1 MGGNAFQGLSRMT
14 EAGYIFATNVVSKH
28 MNLIGLH
35 NHYFPKTFRKE
46 SYGDVD
52 VFLNCDD
59 KTLFEQD
66 TGLLNIID
74 KRTNGD
80 SVHYLCEV
88 KLDLDTSFKFQ
99 VDLNYC
105 DNPLFQANYFSY
117 SGLCVFLSLT
127 AKTLGLKFN
136 NKGLFLEK
144 EYINLKGRKEE
155 PITILIDSSFD
166 RILKKLGFSPFEFN
180 DITNFEEAVLFLKK
194 SKYFDVDKILNANI
208 KQKFE
213 FFEYFKNNHQKHES
227 TYKNNYLGSY
237 ESIINFSYLALVTR
251 REIKERRTF
260 EHLKNRFNFKR
271 VNKLSNYLLAE
282 GKINHKLSN
291 EELGLIIKLAK
302 DRYSVNLLKYESR
315 AMLTILL
322 QNVIIEYC
330 AANKSYS

>member
-14 EAGYIFATNVVSKH
+14 EAGYIFATNVVAKH

-35 NHYFPKTFRKE
+35 NSYFPKTFRKE

-52 VFLNCDD
+52 VFLKCDD

-74 KRTNGD
+74 KRTNGN

-105 DNPLFQANYFSY
+105 DNPLFQAEYFSY
-117 SGLCVFLSLT
+117 GGLCVFLSLT

-166 RILKKLGFSPFEFN
+166 RILRKLGFSPVEFSR
-180 DITNFEEAVLFLKK
+180 ITNFEEAVLFLKK
-194 SKYFDVDKILNANI
+194 SKYFNDYEILNAKI
-208 KQKFE
+208 KQNFE
-213 FFEYFKNNHQKHES
+213 LLDYFRNNYLRLS
-227 TYKNNYLGSY
+227 PTYKNDYSFSVESVINY
-237 ESIINFSYLALVTR
+237 SYLAYKLR
-251 REIKERRTF
+251 FEIKRRRAK
-260 EHLKNRFNFKR
+260 EHFNNRFKFNR
-271 VNKLSNYLLAE
+271 VYKLSKYLLSQNI
-282 GKINHKLSN
+282 INRTLTN
-291 EELGLIIKLAK
+291 EELGEVIEIAK
-302 DRYSVNLLKYESR
+302 DRYSSDKLRYESR
-315 AMLTILL
+315 ASFTAMLKDTIKWY
-322 QNVIIEYC
+322 VSD
-330 AANKSYS
+330 K

>member
-14 EAGYIFATNVVSKH
+14 EAGYIFATNVVAKH

-35 NHYFPKTFRKE
+35 NSYFPETFRKE

-52 VFLNCDD
+52 VFLKCDD

-74 KRTNGD
+74 KRTNGN

-105 DNPLFQANYFSY
+105 DNPLFQAEYFSY
-117 SGLCVFLSLT
+117 GGLCVFLSLT

-155 PITILIDSSFD
+155 PITILIDSSFE
-166 RILKKLGFSPFEFN
+166 RILQKLGFSPIEFSR
-180 DITNFEEAVLFLKK
+180 ITNFEEAILFLKK
-194 SKYFDVDKILNANI
+194 SKYFNVYEILNAKI
-208 KQKFE
+208 KQNFE
-213 FFEYFKNNHQKHES
+213 LLDYFKDNYLRLS
-227 TYKNNYLGSY
+227 PTYKNDYSFSVNSVINY
-237 ESIINFSYLALVTR
+237 SYLAHKLRLLIKQR
-251 REIKERRTF
+251 RAKEHF
-260 EHLKNRFNFKR
+260 NNRFKFNR
-271 VNKLSNYLLAE
+271 IYKLSKYLLSQNI
-282 GKINHKLSN
+282 INRTLTN
-291 EELGLIIKLAK
+291 EELGEVIEIAK
-302 DRYSVNLLKYESR
+302 DRYSSDKLRYESR
-315 AMLTILL
+315 ASFTAMLKDTIKWY
-322 QNVIIEYC
+322 VSD
-330 AANKSYS
+330 K

>member
-14 EAGYIFATNVVSKH
+14 EAGYIFATNVVAKH

-35 NHYFPKTFRKE
+35 NSYFPKTFRKE

-52 VFLNCDD
+52 VFLKCDD

-74 KRTNGD
+74 KKTNGD

-105 DNPLFQANYFSY
+105 DNPLFQAEYFSY
-117 SGLCVFLSLT
+117 GGLCVFLSLT

-166 RILKKLGFSPFEFN
+166 RILKKLGFSPTEFSR
-180 DITNFEEAVLFLKK
+180 ITNFEEAVLFLKK
-194 SKYFDVDKILNANI
+194 SKYFNYYEILSAKI

-213 FFEYFKNNHQKHES
+213 LLDYFKDNYLRINPE
-227 TYKNNYLGSY
+227 YKNEYKYSDLD
-237 ESIINFSYLALVTR
+237 FSYINQRVRSEYKLR
-251 REIKERRTF
+251 RKV
-260 EHLKNRFNFKR
+260 EHDEARFKFKR
-271 VNKLSNYLLAE
+271 IHNLSKYLLRTHRIKGE
-282 GKINHKLSN
+282 LTNEDIGNVIRLS
-291 EELGLIIKLAK
+291 KQ
-302 DRYSVNLLKYESR
+302 RYYMNKLKYESR
-315 AMLTILL
+315 AALNCLISC
-322 QNVIIEYC
+322 VITEYC

>member
-1 MGGNAFQGLSRMT
+1 MGGNAFHGLSRMT
-14 EAGYIFATNVVSKH
+14 EAGYIFATNVVAKH

-35 NHYFPKTFRKE
+35 NSYFPKTFRKE

-52 VFLNCDD
+52 VFLKCDD

-105 DNPLFQANYFSY
+105 DNPLFQAEYFSY
-117 SGLCVFLSLT
+117 GGLCVFLSLT

-166 RILKKLGFSPFEFN
+166 RILRKLGFSPVEFSR
-180 DITNFEEAVLFLKK
+180 ITNFEEAVLFLKK
-194 SKYFDVDKILNANI
+194 SKYFNDYEILSAKI
-208 KQKFE
+208 KQNFE
-213 FFEYFKNNHQKHES
+213 LLDYFKNNYLRINPE
-227 TYKNNYLGSY
+227 YKNNYSFST
-237 ESIINFSYLALVTR
+237 ESVINYSYLAYKLR
-251 REIKERRTF
+251 FEIKQRRVK
-260 EHLKNRFNFKR
+260 EHFNNRFKFNR
-271 VNKLSNYLLAE
+271 VYKLSKYLLSQNI
-282 GKINHKLSN
+282 INRTLTN
-291 EELGLIIKLAK
+291 EELGEVIKIAK
-302 DRYSVNLLKYESR
+302 DRYSSDKLRYESR
-315 AMLTILL
+315 ASFTAMLKDTIKWY
-322 QNVIIEYC
+322 VSD
-330 AANKSYS
+330 K

>member
-14 EAGYIFATNVVSKH
+14 EAGYIFATNVVAKH

-35 NHYFPKTFRKE
+35 NSYFPKTFRKE

-117 SGLCVFLSLT
+117 GGLCVFLSLT

-166 RILKKLGFSPFEFN
+166 RILQKLGFSPIEFSKL
-180 DITNFEEAVLFLKK
+180 TNFEEAVLFLKK
-194 SKYFDVDKILNANI
+194 SKYFNVYEILNAKI
-208 KQKFE
+208 KQNFE
-213 FFEYFKNNHQKHES
+213 LLDYFKDNYLRLS
-227 TYKNNYLGSY
+227 PTYKNDYSFSVNSVINY
-237 ESIINFSYLALVTR
+237 SYLAHNLRLLIKQR
-251 REIKERRTF
+251 RAKEHF
-260 EHLKNRFNFKR
+260 NNRFKFNR
-271 VNKLSNYLLAE
+271 IYKLSKYLLSQNL
-282 GKINHKLSN
+282 INKTLTN
-291 EELGLIIKLAK
+291 EEIGEVIKIAK
-302 DRYSVNLLKYESR
+302 DRYSLDKLRYESR
-315 AMLTILL
+315 ASFVAMLKDTIKWY
-322 QNVIIEYC
+322 VSD
-330 AANKSYS
+330 K

>member
-1 MGGNAFQGLSRMT
+1 MGGKAFQGLSRMT
-14 EAGYIFATNVVSKH
+14 EAGYIFATNVVAKH

-35 NHYFPKTFRKE
+35 NSYFPKTFRKE

-52 VFLNCDD
+52 VFLKCDD

-74 KRTNGD
+74 KRTNGN

-105 DNPLFQANYFSY
+105 DNPLFQAEYFSY
-117 SGLCVFLSLT
+117 GGLCVFLSLT

-166 RILKKLGFSPFEFN
+166 RILQKLGFSPIEFN
-180 DITNFEEAVLFLKK
+180 KLTNFEEAVLFLKK
-194 SKYFDVDKILNANI
+194 SKYFNVYEILNAKI
-208 KQKFE
+208 KQNFE
-213 FFEYFKNNHQKHES
+213 LLDYFKDNYLRLS
-227 TYKNNYLGSY
+227 PTYKNDYSFSVNSVINY
-237 ESIINFSYLALVTR
+237 SYLAHKLRLLIKQR
-251 REIKERRTF
+251 RAKEHF
-260 EHLKNRFNFKR
+260 NNRFKFNR
-271 VNKLSNYLLAE
+271 IYKLSKYLLSQNL
-282 GKINHKLSN
+282 INKTLTN
-291 EELGLIIKLAK
+291 EEIGEVIKIAK
-302 DRYSVNLLKYESR
+302 DRYSLDKLRYESR
-315 AMLTILL
+315 ASFVAMLKDTIKWY
-322 QNVIIEYC
+322 VSD
-330 AANKSYS
+330 K

>member
-14 EAGYIFATNVVSKH
+14 EAGYIFATNVVAKH

-35 NHYFPKTFRKE
+35 NSYFPKTFRKE

-52 VFLNCDD
+52 VFLKCDD

-74 KRTNGD
+74 KRTNGN
-80 SVHYLCEV
+80 SFHYLCEV

-105 DNPLFQANYFSY
+105 DNPLFQAEYFSY
-117 SGLCVFLSLT
+117 GGLCVFLSLT

-166 RILKKLGFSPFEFN
+166 RILIKLGFSPVEFSR
-180 DITNFEEAVLFLKK
+180 ITNFEEAVLFLKK
-194 SKYFDVDKILNANI
+194 SKYFNDYEILNAKI
-208 KQKFE
+208 KQNFE
-213 FFEYFKNNHQKHES
+213 LLDYFKDNYLRLS
-227 TYKNNYLGSY
+227 PSYKNNYLFSVD
-237 ESIINFSYLALVTR
+237 SVINYSYLAHRLRLLVKKR
-251 REIKERRTF
+251 RAKEHF
-260 EHLKNRFNFKR
+260 NNRFKFNR
-271 VNKLSNYLLAE
+271 VYKLSKYLLSQNI
-282 GKINHKLSN
+282 INRTLTN
-291 EELGLIIKLAK
+291 EELGEVIKIAK
-302 DRYSVNLLKYESR
+302 DRYSSDKLRYESR
-315 AMLTILL
+315 ASFTAMLKDTIKWW
-322 QNVIIEYC
+322 VSD
-330 AANKSYS
+330 K

>member
-14 EAGYIFATNVVSKH
+14 EAGYIFAANVVAKH

-105 DNPLFQANYFSY
+105 DNPWFQANYFSY
-117 SGLCVFLSLT
+117 GGLCVFLSLT

-136 NKGLFLEK
+136 NKGLFIEK

-180 DITNFEEAVLFLKK
+180 AITNFEEAVLFLKK
-194 SKYFDVDKILNANI
+194 SKYFNTYEILSAKI

-213 FFEYFKNNHQKHES
+213 LLDYFKNNYLRINPEHKNDYSFSTES
-227 TYKNNYLGSY
+227 VINY
-237 ESIINFSYLALVTR
+237 SYLAYKLR
-251 REIKERRTF
+251 SEIKERRAK
-260 EHLKNRFNFKR
+260 EHFNNRFKFNR
-271 VNKLSNYLLAE
+271 VYKLSNYLLSQNR
-282 GKINHKLSN
+282 INRTLTN
-291 EELGLIIKLAK
+291 EELGEVIKISK
-302 DRYSVNLLKYESR
+302 DRYSSDKLRYESR
-315 AMLTILL
+315 ASFAAMLKDTI
-322 QNVIIEYC
+322 EWW
-330 AANKSYS
+330 ASDK

>member
-1 MGGNAFQGLSRMT
+1 MGGKAFQGLSRMT
-14 EAGYIFATNVVSKH
+14 EAGYIFATNVVAKH

-35 NHYFPKTFRKE
+35 NSYFPKTFRKE

-52 VFLNCDD
+52 VFLKCDD

-74 KRTNGD
+74 KRTNGN

-105 DNPLFQANYFSY
+105 DNPLFQAEYFSY
-117 SGLCVFLSLT
+117 GGLCVFLSLT

-166 RILKKLGFSPFEFN
+166 RILKKLGFSPVEFSR
-180 DITNFEEAVLFLKK
+180 ITNFEEAVLFLKK
-194 SKYFDVDKILNANI
+194 SKYFNDYEILSAKI
-208 KQKFE
+208 KQNFE
-213 FFEYFKNNHQKHES
+213 LLDYFKNNYLRINPE
-227 TYKNNYLGSY
+227 YKNNYSF
-237 ESIINFSYLALVTR
+237 STKSVINYSYLAYKLR
-251 REIKERRTF
+251 FEIKQRRVK
-260 EHLKNRFNFKR
+260 EHFNNRFKFNR
-271 VNKLSNYLLAE
+271 VYKLSKYLLSQNI
-282 GKINHKLSN
+282 INRTLTN
-291 EELGLIIKLAK
+291 EELGEVIKIAK
-302 DRYSVNLLKYESR
+302 DRYSSDKLRYESR
-315 AMLTILL
+315 ASFTAMLKDTIKWY
-322 QNVIIEYC
+322 VSD
-330 AANKSYS
+330 K

>member
-14 EAGYIFATNVVSKH
+14 EAGYIFATNVVAKH

-35 NHYFPKTFRKE
+35 NSYFPKTFRKE

-52 VFLNCDD
+52 VFLKCDD

-74 KRTNGD
+74 KRTNGN

-105 DNPLFQANYFSY
+105 DNPLFQAEYFSY
-117 SGLCVFLSLT
+117 GGLCVFLSLT

-155 PITILIDSSFD
+155 PITILIDSSFE
-166 RILKKLGFSPFEFN
+166 RILQKLGFSPIEFSR
-180 DITNFEEAVLFLKK
+180 ITNFEEAILFLKK
-194 SKYFDVDKILNANI
+194 SKYFNVYEILNAKI
-208 KQKFE
+208 KQNFE
-213 FFEYFKNNHQKHES
+213 LLDYFKDNYLRLS
-227 TYKNNYLGSY
+227 PTYKNDYSFSVNSVINY
-237 ESIINFSYLALVTR
+237 SYLAHKLRLLIKQR
-251 REIKERRTF
+251 RAKEHF
-260 EHLKNRFNFKR
+260 NNRFKFNR
-271 VNKLSNYLLAE
+271 IYKLSKYLLSQNI
-282 GKINHKLSN
+282 INRTLTN
-291 EELGLIIKLAK
+291 EELGEVIEIAK
-302 DRYSVNLLKYESR
+302 DRYSSDKLRYESR
-315 AMLTILL
+315 ASFTAMLKDTIKWY
-322 QNVIIEYC
+322 VSD
-330 AANKSYS
+330 K

>member
-1 MGGNAFQGLSRMT
+1 MGGKAFQGLYRMT
-14 EAGYIFATNVVSKH
+14 EAGYIFATNVVAKH

-35 NHYFPKTFRKE
+35 NSYFSKTFRKE

-52 VFLNCDD
+52 VFLKCDD

-105 DNPLFQANYFSY
+105 DNPLFQAEYFSY
-117 SGLCVFLSLT
+117 GGLCVFLSLT
-127 AKTLGLKFN
+127 AKTFGLKFN

-144 EYINLKGRKEE
+144 EYINLKGCKEE
-155 PITILIDSSFD
+155 PITMLIDSSFD
-166 RILKKLGFSPFEFN
+166 RILKKLGFSPVEFSR
-180 DITNFEEAVLFLKK
+180 ITNFEEAVLFLKK
-194 SKYFDVDKILNANI
+194 SKYFNDYEILNAKI

-213 FFEYFKNNHQKHES
+213 LLDYFRNNYLRLS
-227 TYKNNYLGSY
+227 PTYKNDYSFSVESVINY
-237 ESIINFSYLALVTR
+237 SYLAYKLR
-251 REIKERRTF
+251 FEIKQRRAK
-260 EHLKNRFNFKR
+260 EHFNNRFKFNR
-271 VNKLSNYLLAE
+271 VYKLSKYLLRTHRIKCE
-282 GKINHKLSN
+282 LTNEDIGNVIRLS
-291 EELGLIIKLAK
+291 KQ
-302 DRYSVNLLKYESR
+302 RYYMNKLKYESR
-315 AMLTILL
+315 AALNCLISC
-322 QNVIIEYC
+322 VITEYC